1 MSNLTLGSLFDGSGG
16 FPLAGILA
24 GIKPVWSSEIE
35 PFPIRVTEKRLPY
48 VKHYGDIRNLNGA
61 ELPPVDIITFGS
73 PCQDMSVAG
82 KRRGLNGNRSGLFFQ
97 AIRVIKEMRCKTNGK
112 KPRYIVWEN
121 VPGAFSSNGGE
132 DFRSVL
138 EEVCRVADDKVSIP
152 KSEKWRGAGEIVGD
166 RYSAAWRVIDARHW
180 GVPQRRKRIFLVADF
195 ASDSAGKILFESE
208 GVSGYSGSRFRAWQR
223 AAGAFKDN
231 VGASGGAHEIIAE
244 NVPAAMVFEN
254 HAQDGRIRP
263 VDETS
268 PTVAAAYG
276 TGGNN
281 VPLVL
286 ECYDVRF
293 TSEGTK
299 NVRANVYQ
307 TYVSRTIDCG
317 GNSPDRN
324 QGGLAVVSYGIGR
337 EAFNQ
342 GKNAQYSI
350 SVEEETEPTIV
361 AKGPGA
367 VAAPL
372 RSGEYNYIV
381 RRLTPTECA
390 RLMGF
395 PDFWCSG
402 LESEK
407 PSQDEV
413 ERWRGIFE
421 EYRQSVFPDKKPKTE
436 NQIVKWLKKPHSDSA
451 EYKLWGNGVALPCV
465 YFVLAG
471 IVWCNSNNNSSECLY
486 SNGIDNNFEKS

>member
-1 MSNLTLGSLFDGSGG
+1 M
-16 FPLAGILA
+16 
-24 GIKPVWSSEIE
+24 
-35 PFPIRVTEKRLPY
+35 RL
-48 VKHYGDIRNLNGA
+48 
-61 ELPPVDIITFGS
+61 TFGT
-73 PCQDMSVAG
+73 V
-82 KRRGLNGNRSGLFFQ
+82 FQ
-97 AIRVIKEMRCKTNGK
+97 AVRIIKEMRCKTNGK

-138 EEVCRVADDKVSIP
+138 EEICRVADDKVSIP
-152 KSEKWRGAGEIVGD
+152 KSEKWRSAGEIVGNG
-166 RYSAAWRVIDARHW
+166 YSAAWRVLDARHW

-195 ASDSAGKILFESE
+195 ASDSAGKILFKSE
-208 GVSGYSGSRFRAWQR
+208 GLSGYSGARFRAWQR
-223 AAGAFKDN
+223 AAGALKN
-231 VGASGGAHEIIAE
+231 NIGASSGVHEI
-244 NVPAAMVFEN
+244 NTAAVFEN

-263 VDETS
+263 LDETC

-299 NVRANVYQ
+299 NARANVYR
-307 TYVSRTIDCG
+307 TDTSRTIDCG

-324 QGGLAVVSYGIGR
+324 QGGLAVISYGIGR

-342 GKNAQYSI
+342 GKNALYSFT
-350 SVEEETEPTIV
+350 VEEETEPTIV

-372 RSGEYNYIV
+372 QSGDYNYIV

-390 RLMGF
+390 RLQGF

-402 LESEK
+402 LESEN
-407 PSQDEV
+407 PSRDEI

-421 EYRQSVFPDKKPKTE
+421 EYRQAVSSGKKPKTE
-436 NQIVKWLKKPHSDSA
+436 NQIVKWLKNPHSDSA

-471 IVWCNSNNNSSECLY
+471 IVWCNTDNNPPEYLCNNN
-486 SNGIDNNFEKS
+486 IDNPLQKS